1 MIMCR
6 SFRLRTDGFAV
17 RVLNLTIVVF
27 FLLLPTGGISA
38 GQQNQDKPDN
48 SSSVD
53 IASIRDLGPLKFH
66 KSIRGRDGGFS
77 AHFKGCAVMV
87 FGDTVLNAPGD
98 DGMNWLS
105 NSFCR
110 TRDFDARDNLSD
122 LTDPLNSNGVAKHF
136 LPFTENESAYNIEH
150 FQPDVHGDK
159 RSRYALWPGPILVGP
174 KGDKVMVFY
183 SKLIAGSK
191 GPFDFKL
198 LGMSLAVWESPDSLP
213 IRPEV
218 QAKTEDP
225 TILFPEEDVKI
236 GHGAIVVGDWIYA
249 YGSETKKDANGVS
262 WPCIVGRVKFDMA
275 LERESWWF
283 YTGDGRWSKDFNDAV
298 TIMDTAPALSVHWN
312 EYLGKYIAVYSSQFI
327 NKITIRTAVKPEGP
341 WSLPMV
347 VVDCLAP
354 TTKQA
359 WSYCGMAHPAFA
371 QEKGRIEY
379 FTYCRE
385 IDILKGEVRLV
396 QVTFK

>member
-1 MIMCR
+1 MIMCC

-17 RVLNLTIVVF
+17 RVLNLTITVF
-27 FLLLPTGGISA
+27 FFLLPTGSISA
-38 GQQNQDKPDN
+38 GQQNQDNPN
-48 SSSVD
+48 ISSSVE
-53 IASIRDLGPLKFH
+53 IASIRDIGPLRFH
-66 KSIRGRDGGFS
+66 ESIRGRDGGFS
-77 AHFKGCAVMV
+77 TKFKRYVVMV

-98 DGMNWLS
+98 NGMNWLS

-110 TRDFDARDNLSD
+110 TCDFDAQDNLSD
-122 LTDPLNSNGVAKHF
+122 LTDPLNSNDITKHF
-136 LPFTENESAYNIEH
+136 LPFTENESAYNTEH
-150 FQPDVHGDK
+150 FQPDVPGDK
-159 RSRYALWPGPILVGP
+159 RSRYALWPGPVLVGP
-174 KGDKVMVFY
+174 KGDKAMVFY
-183 SKLIAGSK
+183 SKLMVGNK

-198 LGMSLAVWESPDSLP
+198 LGMSLTTWDNPDAEP
-213 IRPEV
+213 IRH
-218 QAKTEDP
+218 KIRTKSEDP
-225 TILFPEEDVKI
+225 TILFPEDDVKI
-236 GHGAIVVGDWIYA
+236 GHGAMVVGDWIYA

-275 LERESWWF
+275 LERESWRF
-283 YTGDGRWSKDFNDAV
+283 YAGNGRWSSDFNDAV
-298 TIMDTAPALSVHWN
+298 TIMDAAPALSVHWN

-327 NKITIRTAVKPEGP
+327 NKITIRTAFKPEGP
-341 WSLPMV
+341 WSSPIV
-347 VVDCLAP
+347 AVDCLAP

-371 QEKGRIEY
+371 KEKGRIEY

>member
-1 MIMCR
+1 MIMCC
-6 SFRLRTDGFAV
+6 SFRLRTDGFAT
-17 RVLNLTIVVF
+17 RFLNLTIVVF
-27 FLLLPTGGISA
+27 FLLLLTQSISA

-77 AHFKGCAVMV
+77 AHFKSCAVIV
-87 FGDTVLNAPGD
+87 FGDTALNAPGD

-105 NSFCR
+105 NSFFR
-110 TRDFDARDNLSD
+110 TRDFDSRDNLSD
-122 LTDPLNSNGVAKHF
+122 LTDPLNSDGVAKHF
-136 LPFTENESAYNIEH
+136 MPFTEKESAYNASH
-150 FQPDVHGDK
+150 FQPDITGDK

-174 KGDKVMVFY
+174 KGDKAMVFY

-198 LGMSLAVWESPDSLP
+198 LGMSLAVLESPDISP

-218 QAKTEDP
+218 RPKTEDP
-225 TILFPEEDVKI
+225 TILFPEGDVKI
-236 GHGAIVVGDWIYA
+236 GHGAMVVGEWIYA
-249 YGSETKKDANGVS
+249 YGSETQKDVNGVS
-262 WPCIVGRVKFDMA
+262 WPCIIGRVKYDRA
-275 LERESWWF
+275 LERDAWRF
-283 YTGDGRWSKDFNDAV
+283 YAGDGRWSKDFNDAV
-298 TIMDTAPALSVHWN
+298 TIMDTASALSVRWN

-341 WSLPMV
+341 WSSPMV
-347 VVDCLAP
+347 AVDCLAP

-359 WSYCGMAHPAFA
+359 WSYCGMAHQAFT

-396 QVTFK
+396 

>member
-1 MIMCR
+1 MIMCCF
-6 SFRLRTDGFAV
+6 FRLRTNDFAV
-17 RVLNLTIVVF
+17 RFLNLTIAVFF
-27 FLLLPTGGISA
+27 FLLQTGSISA
-38 GQQNQDKPDN
+38 GQQNQDKPDI

-53 IASIRDLGPLKFH
+53 VASIRDLGPLKFH

-77 AHFKGCAVMV
+77 AHFKGCVVMV
-87 FGDTVLNAPGD
+87 FGDTVLNAPGN

-122 LTDPLNSNGVAKHF
+122 LTDPLNFDGVAKHF
-136 LPFTENESAYNIEH
+136 LPFTENELAYNMEH

-174 KGDKVMVFY
+174 KGDKAMVFY

-198 LGMSLAVWESPDSLP
+198 LGMSLAVWESPDASP

-218 QAKTEDP
+218 QPKTEDP
-225 TILFPEEDVKI
+225 TILFSEGDVKI
-236 GHGAIVVGDWIYA
+236 GHGAMVVDDWIYA
-249 YGSETKKDANGVS
+249 YGSETQKDANGVS
-262 WPCIVGRVKFDMA
+262 WPCIVGKVKFDMA
-275 LERESWWF
+275 LERESWRF
-283 YTGDGRWSKDFNDAV
+283 YAGNGQWSSDFNDAV
-298 TIMDTAPALSVHWN
+298 TIMDSAPALSVHRN

-341 WSLPMV
+341 WSSPMV
-347 VVDCLAP
+347 AVDCLAP

-359 WSYCGMAHPAFA
+359 WSYCGMAHTAFA

>member
-1 MIMCR
+1 MIMCCF
-6 SFRLRTDGFAV
+6 FRRTDGFTV
-17 RVLNLTIVVF
+17 RVLNLTIAVFF
-27 FLLLPTGGISA
+27 FLLSTGSIFA
-38 GQQNQDKPDN
+38 GQQNQDNSDI
-48 SSSVD
+48 SSSVE
-53 IASIRDLGPLKFH
+53 IASVRDLGPLKFH

-77 AHFKGCAVMV
+77 ANFKGCAVMV

-110 TRDFDARDNLSD
+110 TCDFDAQDNLSD
-122 LTDPLNSNGVAKHF
+122 LTDPLNSDGVAKHF
-136 LPFTENESAYNIEH
+136 LPFTENELAYNMEH

-174 KGDKVMVFY
+174 KGDKAMVFY
-183 SKLIAGSK
+183 SKLISGSK

-198 LGMSLAVWESPDSLP
+198 LGMSLAVWERPDALP

-218 QAKTEDP
+218 RTRTEDP
-225 TILFPEEDVKI
+225 TILFPEGDVKI
-236 GHGAIVVGDWIYA
+236 GHGAMVVGDWIYA
-249 YGSETKKDANGVS
+249 YGSETQKDANGVS

-327 NKITIRTAVKPEGP
+327 NKITIRTATRPEGP
-341 WSLPMV
+341 WSSPLV

>member
-1 MIMCR
+1 MIMCC
-6 SFRLRTDGFAV
+6 SFRLRNDGFTF
-17 RVLNLTIVVF
+17 RFLNLTVAVF
-27 FLLLPTGGISA
+27 FFILPTGSISA
-38 GQQNQDKPDN
+38 GQQNQDNPDI
-48 SSSVD
+48 SSSVE
-53 IASIRDLGPLKFH
+53 IASVRDIGPLKFH

-110 TRDFDARDNLSD
+110 TLDFDARDNLSD
-122 LTDPLNSNGVAKHF
+122 LTDLLNSDGVAKHF
-136 LPFTENESAYNIEH
+136 LPFTENESAYNVEH
-150 FQPDVHGDK
+150 FQPDVHGGK

-174 KGDKVMVFY
+174 KGDKAMVFY
-183 SKLIAGSK
+183 SKLIAGRK

-198 LGMSLAVWESPDSLP
+198 LGMSLAVWESPDTLS

-218 QAKTEDP
+218 QPKTEDP
-225 TILFPEEDVKI
+225 TILFSEGDVKI
-236 GHGAIVVGDWIYA
+236 GHGAMVVDEWIYA
-249 YGSETKKDANGVS
+249 YGSETQNDVNGVS
-262 WPCIVGRVKFDMA
+262 WPCIIGRVKYDRA
-275 LERESWWF
+275 LERDAWRF
-283 YTGDGRWSKDFNDAV
+283 YADDSRWSKDFNDAV
-298 TIMDTAPALSVHWN
+298 TIMDTAPAFSVHWN
-312 EYLGKYIAVYSSQFI
+312 EYLGKYIAGYSSQFI
-327 NKITIRTAVKPEGP
+327 NKITIRTATRPEGP
-341 WSLPMV
+341 WSSPLV